1 MSHAGRGPF
10 GTGAAMTRST
20 DWASLRAELLDDS
33 ADALLPP
40 DVPLPVLPEPLLR
53 FNRRSGDPNVR
64 LPELAA
70 ILDRDAS
77 LVCELLRTV
86 NASAVGLRSKAASTT
101 QALSLL
107 GIRRVRLMLLSSV
120 VERQA
125 AAMKSLPVYA
135 RLFARANLE
144 RATFARVVA
153 ESIGTDADLA
163 FAAGLMQDFLL
174 PVLIDE
180 LGPVYEG
187 LLAALAAAESDGS
200 SADIVAMERAALG
213 WDHAEAAARIMHGW
227 GFPDDLVCCV
237 RLHHDPERVAEDG
250 RLARSP
256 AAAAA
261 LASLLP
267 DPVPQSPGGVDRLTA
282 LAAGRFELDP
292 FDLAARTDAA
302 LAKQIHGRPHA
313 PLAARLR
320 AAEVA

>member
-1 MSHAGRGPF
+1 
-10 GTGAAMTRST
+10 MTRTT
-20 DWASLRAELLDDS
+20 DWASLRAELLDDT

-70 ILDRDAS
+70 IIDRDAS

-86 NASAVGLRSKAASTT
+86 NASANGLRNKAVTTT

-107 GIRRVRLMLLSSV
+107 GIRRVRLLLLSTV

-125 AAMKSLPVYA
+125 GAMKALPVYA
-135 RLFARANLE
+135 KLFARANLE

-153 ESIGTDADLA
+153 ESLGTDADLA

-180 LGPVYEG
+180 LGPVYETF
-187 LLAALAAAESDGS
+187 LVALAAAESGGAAS
-200 SADIVAMERAALG
+200 DIAGLERISLG
-213 WDHAEAAARIMHGW
+213 WDHAEAAARVMHGW

-237 RLHHDPERVAEDG
+237 RLHHEPQRVAEDD
-250 RLARSP
+250 RVARTP

-267 DPVPQSPGGVDRLTA
+267 DPVPQSPGGVDRLFAIATDRY
-282 LAAGRFELDP
+282 GLDP
-292 FDLAARTDAA
+292 VELAARADAA
-302 LAKQIHGRPHA
+302 LARQIHGRSQV
-313 PLAARLR
+313 PLARRLR
-320 AAEVA
+320 ASAVA